1 MKNRAIFLDRDGTIN
16 KDVGYPSDFGQIRL
30 YPFSVE
36 AIRDIHR
43 LGFLAVV
50 VTNQS
55 GIGRGLIPEAALR
68 DIHERLGGALKRQ
81 KAPLDKIYYCP
92 HHVRAAVPKY
102 RRDCSCRKPKP
113 GMGRKA
119 AAELDL
125 DLRKSYMIGDK
136 VEDVRFGQAIG
147 ATSILVLTGFG
158 RRSWT
163 ALRKSAR
170 PPAHV
175 ARNLRTAVRWIARR
189 ENRAV
194 RPRA

>member
-1 MKNRAIFLDRDGTIN
+1 MKNRAIFLDRDGTLN
-16 KDVGYPSDFGQIRL
+16 KDVGYPSDFSQIHV
-30 YPFSVE
+30 YPFSIE

-55 GIGRGLIPEAALR
+55 GIGRGLIPKEALD
-68 DIHERLGGALKRQ
+68 DIHERLSGTFKRRM
-81 KAPLDKIYYCP
+81 APLDKIYYCP

-119 AAELDL
+119 AAELGL

-158 RRSWT
+158 RRSL
-163 ALRKSAR
+163 AELRKSTR

-175 ARNLRTAVRWIARR
+175 ARNLQTAVRWIARR
-189 ENRAV
+189 EHRAG